1 MRLVMHVLKKNL
13 KLGIDNET
21 ISFKEINQK
30 LTEEFTEVSKA
41 IVNYSYDKTLE
52 NLKEVIRETFDLI
65 QVCILILFKSNN
77 ISKELG
83 EENLIEDINI
93 EHKDK
98 LSDRGWIYE
107 TGIEI
112 DVKE

>member
-1 MRLVMHVLKKNL
+1 MHVLKKNL
-13 KLGIDNET
+13 KLGIDNEN

-41 IVNYSYDKTLE
+41 IVNYSYDKTKA
-52 NLKEVIRETFDLI
+52 NLIEIIREVFDLI
-65 QVCILILFKSNN
+65 QICILTLFKCHK
-77 ISKELG
+77 ISEEL
-83 EENLIEDINI
+83 EDNDLIQKINI

-98 LSDRGWIYE
+98 LSEKGWIPL